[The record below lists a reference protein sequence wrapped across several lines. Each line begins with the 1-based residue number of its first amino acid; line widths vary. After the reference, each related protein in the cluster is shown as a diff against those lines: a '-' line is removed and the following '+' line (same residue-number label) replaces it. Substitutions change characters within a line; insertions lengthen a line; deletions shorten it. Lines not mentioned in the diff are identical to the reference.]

1 MSVTA
6 VDITLG
12 HDLLAIK
19 WYFTGACALLAY
31 DYCLTF
37 ADEIDYMWGG
47 KKTLMFY
54 LFLLNRYNSFAW
66 CFITLFA
73 YFSPLWTVPICNRF
87 AIVEWI
93 QALTIA
99 LAAEAVLMLR
109 VYALTNRR
117 RSFLYF
123 LILMASTQSIL
134 VVYAISRV
142 RENKALPLPDI
153 PIDAFH
159 ICILFSDPVKDM
171 SYLAVS
177 ITFDGIVL
185 CLTLAVTVS
194 TSKNRPTMPL
204 LRTIRRDGLI
214 YFFVIFSGNLAWMLL
229 ALYARAGLKFMNAQ
243 SVSIRNSAL
252 NPVL

>member
-1 MSVTA
+1 
-6 VDITLG
+6 
-12 HDLLAIK
+12 
-19 WYFTGACALLAY
+19 
-31 DYCLTF
+31 
-37 ADEIDYMWGG
+37 
-47 KKTLMFY
+47 
-54 LFLLNRYNSFAW
+54 
-66 CFITLFA
+66 
-73 YFSPLWTVPICNRF
+73 
-87 AIVEWI
+87 
-93 QALTIA
+93 
-99 LAAEAVLMLR
+99 MLR

-243 SVSIRNSAL
+243 PSMILTSIMINRLTLSLRHHYHKRLTWGEGSFFQWNSDFAVNINDRQDHRRDSMEMSNIEFRPGDDETSVRDSTVDMVLL
-252 NPVL
+252 NHDNVSSRQ